1 MTTEA
6 RRRAAVIGGVG
17 LVMISG
23 AVFWRLAPVGAYPSA
38 VVWTFVLPA
47 SAFALGLILLFRSGF
62 IQLLNITRAERK
74 VVTQRQKTE
83 LSKIMGPSIGLLSVL
98 GLAGALMWA
107 APMADGRFGWGS
119 AEIAAAFYFI
129 GFALLPVVALLGTL
143 LRFREIEIL
152 AQPS

>member
-6 RRRAAVIGGVG
+6 RRRAAVIGSVG
-17 LVMISG
+17 LVMLG
-23 AVFWRLAPVGAYPSA
+23 AAIFWRLAPVGAYPSV

-47 SAFALGLILLFRSGF
+47 SAFVLGLILFFRSGF

-74 VVTQRQKTE
+74 VVTQRQKAE
-83 LSKIMGPSIGLLSVL
+83 LSKIIGPSIGLLSAL

-107 APMADGRFGWGS
+107 APMADGRIGWGS
-119 AEIAAAFYFI
+119 AAIAEAFYFI
-129 GFALLPVVALLGTL
+129 GLALLPVVAFLGTL